1 MKIGITGSSGLIGSL
16 FIMKY
21 GHDYDLI
28 PFSGDMTDF
37 EAVNKF
43 MKIDFDIVFH
53 LASVIPKYD
62 MNGMPLHQSFSSNIV
77 GTKNIA
83 KAASEFNTKVIFTS
97 TQRVYENKNQL
108 KIIEE
113 DKLKPD
119 DKDEYGESKLESEQ
133 ILQNF
138 LKPGNFV
145 ILRISNIYGTS
156 PARFSII
163 DSIAESIVLDKE
175 VKIGLNIKILRDYI
189 HIDDL
194 LTALNLSIKH
204 KGIFNICEGKSYD
217 GVDLIN
223 FFKMISGKTPKI
235 IFGNNSPN
243 DIVLDNTKA
252 KNEMGFIPKY
262 NLSEG
267 IKNILFD
274 MKKYY
279 EKK

>member
-62 MNGMPLHQSFSSNIV
+62 MTGMPLHQSFSSNIV

-83 KAASEFNTKVIFTS
+83 KAASKFNTKVIFTS
-97 TQRVYENKNQL
+97 TQRVYANKNQL
-108 KIIEE
+108 KITEE

-119 DKDEYGESKLESEQ
+119 DMDEYGKSKLESEQ

-138 LKPGNFV
+138 LKPDNFV

-163 DSIAESIVLDKE
+163 DSIAESLVLDKE

-204 KGIFNICEGKSYD
+204 KGIFNICEGKSYV

-235 IFGNNSPN
+235 TFGNNSPN

-252 KNEMGFIPKY
+252 RDKMGFVPKY
-262 NLSEG
+262 NLSKGIENVLSG
-267 IKNILFD
+267 IKKCYKN
-274 MKKYY
+274 K
-279 EKK
+279 